1 MLNTM
6 NKTKTSFTCSNCSYT
21 TIKWIGCCPECKEWD
36 SLAENT
42 ISSHSA
48 TKMYAHTQTAQ
59 LVSLDSIDTQTLP
72 RVLSGIGEWDRV
84 VGGGLI
90 PGSLIVITGDPGI
103 GKSTLLLQVAYEIAK
118 TKRVFYFSTEE
129 SLQQLKGR
137 ATRLSVRPDPSA
149 SSGVNAAPARR
160 SLGEGWVE
168 GQTNNLLF
176 SDTAELTSIVATARE
191 QKPDLLVIDS
201 IQNCYINDS
210 HTLPGSVGQLR
221 EAAFQLMR
229 LSKEYNITVIITGH
243 ITKEGIIAGPK
254 TLEHMV
260 DAVFYLQ
267 GEDRWQTRM
276 LRAVKNRFGA
286 INELGFFCMEQNG
299 LQEVPN
305 INAHLISEI
314 SHAPGSAIVSI
325 MEGSRPILLELQALT
340 NASKLAMPQRVVSGL
355 DHKQVVLIAAI
366 LEKYVKIKLSMQ
378 DIFFKVSG
386 GFKIKGSESDLGT
399 AFALLSSYFQE
410 PLPEKSIALGEISLT
425 GQIKPI
431 NNISHLIK
439 EAEKFGITTL
449 LVAKNQI
456 IEKTSCTVKRF
467 HNVYELLSLFGQ

>member
-1 MLNTM
+1 MIIFM
-6 NKTKTSFTCSNCSYT
+6 NKSKISFKCSSCSYT
-21 TIKWIGCCPECKEWD
+21 TIKWMGCCPECKEWD
-36 SLAENT
+36 SLVENIT
-42 ISSHSA
+42 TSTQSA
-48 TKMYAHTQTAQ
+48 TKIYSQTQAPQ
-59 LVSLDSIDTQTLP
+59 LVSLDSIDTQNLP

-84 VGGGLI
+84 VGGGLV

-103 GKSTLLLQVAYEIAK
+103 GKSTLLLQVAYDIAK
-118 TKRVFYFSTEE
+118 TKKVFYFSTEE

-137 ATRLSVRPDPSA
+137 ALRLKTSA
-149 SSGVNAAPARR
+149 SP
-160 SLGEGWVE
+160 
-168 GQTNNLLF
+168 LLF
-176 SDTAELTSIVATARE
+176 SDSAELTSTIAIARE
-191 QKPDLLVIDS
+191 QKPDLLIIDS
-201 IQNCYINDS
+201 IQNCYINDA
-210 HTLPGSVGQLR
+210 HTMPGSVGQLR

-229 LSKEYNITVIITGH
+229 LSKEHNITVIITGH

-267 GEDRWQTRM
+267 GEDRWQTRI

-286 INELGFFCMEQNG
+286 INELGFFSMEHNG

-305 INAHLISEI
+305 INAHLLSEM
-314 SHAPGSAIVSI
+314 SHAPGSAIISI

-340 NASKLAMPQRVVSGL
+340 NASKLTMPQRVVSGL

-386 GFKIKGSESDLGT
+386 GFKITGAESDLGT

-431 NNISHLIK
+431 NNIGHLIK

-449 LVAKNQI
+449 LVAKNQV
-456 IEKTSCTVKRF
+456 IEKTSCTIKRF

>member
-1 MLNTM
+1 LINQYFAKMKTVLYAKNM
-6 NKTKTSFTCSNCSYT
+6 NKLKSSFKCSNCSYI

-36 SLAENT
+36 SLVENIINT
-42 ISSHSA
+42 SSA
-48 TKMYAHTQTAQ
+48 TERLYNNTHAAR
-59 LVSLDSIDTQTLP
+59 LVSLDSIDATEQP

-84 VGGGLI
+84 VGGGLV

-118 TKRVFYFSTEE
+118 IKRVFYFSTEE

-137 ATRLSVRPDPSA
+137 ADRLKTA
-149 SSGVNAAPARR
+149 CTTNSS
-160 SLGEGWVE
+160 
-168 GQTNNLLF
+168 LLF
-176 SDTAELTSIVATARE
+176 SDAAELTSIITSARDA
-191 QKPDLLVIDS
+191 KPDMVIIDS
-201 IQNCYINDS
+201 IQNCYINNA

-221 EAAFQLMR
+221 DAAFQLMR
-229 LSKEYNITVIITGH
+229 LSKENNITVIITGH

-286 INELGFFCMEQNG
+286 INELGFFCMEQHG

-314 SHAPGSAIVSI
+314 SHAPGSALVSI
-325 MEGSRPILLELQALT
+325 MEGSRPLLLELQALT

-366 LEKYVKIKLSMQ
+366 LEKYVKIKLSMH

-386 GFKIKGSESDLGT
+386 GFKIKGSESDLGI

-431 NNISHLIK
+431 NNIGQLIK
-439 EAEKFGITTL
+439 EAEKFGITTVL
-449 LVAKNQI
+449 IAKNQT
-456 IEKTSCTVKRF
+456 IEKTTCTIKRF

>member
-1 MLNTM
+1 M
-6 NKTKTSFTCSNCSYT
+6 
-21 TIKWIGCCPECKEWD
+21 GCCPECKEWD
-36 SLAENT
+36 SLVENT
-42 ISSHSA
+42 ISTHRDSS
-48 TKMYAHTQTAQ
+48 KIHTGTHLAQ
-59 LVSLDSIDTQTLP
+59 LTSLESIDVKEQP

-84 VGGGLI
+84 VGGGLV

-103 GKSTLLLQVAYEIAK
+103 GKSTLLLQVAYEIAR

-137 ATRLSVRPDPSA
+137 ATRLKTTD
-149 SSGVNAAPARR
+149 
-160 SLGEGWVE
+160 
-168 GQTNNLLF
+168 NNLLF
-176 SDTAELTSIVATARE
+176 SDAAELTSIVTTAQQE
-191 QKPDLLVIDS
+191 KPDLVVIDS
-201 IQNCYINDS
+201 IQNCYINDA

-229 LSKEYNITVIITGH
+229 LSKEHNITVIITGH

-314 SHAPGSAIVSI
+314 SHAPGSAIISI

-355 DHKQVVLIAAI
+355 DHKQVILIAAI

-431 NNISHLIK
+431 NNIGHLIK

-449 LVAKNQI
+449 LIAKNQT

>member
-1 MLNTM
+1 M
-6 NKTKTSFTCSNCSYT
+6 
-21 TIKWIGCCPECKEWD
+21 GCCPECKEWD
-36 SLAENT
+36 CLVENI
-42 ISSHSA
+42 ISSTSGPNKIYAA
-48 TKMYAHTQTAQ
+48 TATPQ
-59 LVSLDSIDTQTLP
+59 LISLTSIDTHEQP
-72 RVLSGIGEWDRV
+72 RILSHIGEWDRV
-84 VGGGLI
+84 VGGGLV
-90 PGSLIVITGDPGI
+90 PGSLIVVTGDPGI
-103 GKSTLLLQVAYEIAK
+103 GKSTLLLQVAYNIAK
-118 TKRVFYFSTEE
+118 IHRVFYFSTEE

-137 ATRLSVRPDPSA
+137 ALRLKTTD
-149 SSGVNAAPARR
+149 
-160 SLGEGWVE
+160 
-168 GQTNNLLF
+168 NNLLF
-176 SDTAELTSIVATARE
+176 SDTAELTSIISLAQQE
-191 QKPDLLVIDS
+191 KPDLIIIDS
-201 IQNCYINDS
+201 IQNCYINDT
-210 HTLPGSVGQLR
+210 HTLPGSTGQLR

-229 LSKEYNITVIITGH
+229 LSKEHNITVIITGH

-286 INELGFFCMEQNG
+286 INELGFFNMEQNG

-314 SHAPGSAIVSI
+314 SHAPGSAIISI

-340 NASKLAMPQRVVSGL
+340 NASKLTMPQRVVSGL

-366 LEKYVKIKLSMQ
+366 LEKYVKIKLSMH

-410 PLPEKSIALGEISLT
+410 ALPERSIALGEISLT

-431 NNISHLIK
+431 NNIGHLVK

-449 LVAKNQI
+449 LIAKNQT
-456 IEKTSCTVKRF
+456 IEKTSCVIKRF

>member
-1 MLNTM
+1 
-6 NKTKTSFTCSNCSYT
+6 
-21 TIKWIGCCPECKEWD
+21 WD
-36 SLAENT
+36 SLVENV
-42 ISSHSA
+42 ISATHSA
-48 TKMYAHTQTAQ
+48 TKIYSHAETPQ
-59 LVSLDSIDTQTLP
+59 LVSLDAIDTQDLP
-72 RVLSGIGEWDRV
+72 RIFSGIGEWDRV
-84 VGGGLI
+84 VGGGLV
-90 PGSLIVITGDPGI
+90 PESLVVITGDPGI

-137 ATRLSVRPDPSA
+137 ALRLRSSLTNPSSTRPECSPKENVSK
-149 SSGVNAAPARR
+149 G
-160 SLGEGWVE
+160 
-168 GQTNNLLF
+168 LLF
-176 SDTAELTSIVATARE
+176 SDAAELTSMIAATRTE
-191 QKPDLLVIDS
+191 KPDIIIIDS

-210 HTLPGSVGQLR
+210 ATLPGSVSQLR

-229 LSKEYNITVIITGH
+229 LSKEHNITVIITGH

-267 GEDRWQTRM
+267 GEDRWQTRI

-286 INELGFFCMEQNG
+286 INELGFFSMEHNG

-305 INAHLISEI
+305 INAHLLSEM
-314 SHAPGSAIVSI
+314 SHAPGSAIISI

-340 NASKLAMPQRVVSGL
+340 NASKLTMPQRVVSGL

-386 GFKIKGSESDLGT
+386 GFKITGAESDLGT

-431 NNISHLIK
+431 NNIGHLVK

-449 LVAKNQI
+449 LVAKNQV
-456 IEKTSCTVKRF
+456 IEKTSCTIKRF

>member
-1 MLNTM
+1 M
-6 NKTKTSFTCSNCSYT
+6 NKTKTSFKCSNCSYIS
-21 TIKWIGCCPECKEWD
+21 IKWIGCCPECKEWD
-36 SLAENT
+36 SLVEQVIAATSNNSK
-42 ISSHSA
+42 IYSHTA
-48 TKMYAHTQTAQ
+48 TPQ
-59 LVSLDSIDTQTLP
+59 LVSLDTIDTHDLP
-72 RVLSGIGEWDRV
+72 RILSGIGEWDRV
-84 VGGGLI
+84 VGGGLV

-118 TKRVFYFSTEE
+118 TQRVFYFSTEE

-137 ATRLSVRPDPSA
+137 ANRLHPSTR
-149 SSGVNAAPARR
+149 SGRTEE
-160 SLGEGWVE
+160 SD
-168 GQTNNLLF
+168 LLF
-176 SDTAELTSIVATARE
+176 SDAAELTGIVTIARE
-191 QKPDLLVIDS
+191 SKPDILIIDS
-201 IQNCYINDS
+201 IQNCYINDTT
-210 HTLPGSVGQLR
+210 TLPGSVGQLR

-229 LSKEYNITVIITGH
+229 LSKENNITVIITGH

-286 INELGFFCMEQNG
+286 INELGFFNMEQHG

-314 SHAPGSAIVSI
+314 THAPGSAIISI
-325 MEGSRPILLELQALT
+325 MEGSRPLLLELQALT

-386 GFKIKGSESDLGT
+386 GFKITGAESDLGI

-449 LVAKNQI
+449 LVAKNQT
-456 IEKTSCTVKRF
+456 IEKTSCTIKRF

>member
-1 MLNTM
+1 M
-6 NKTKTSFTCSNCSYT
+6 NKTKTSFKCSHCNYIT
-21 TIKWIGCCPECKEWD
+21 VKWLGCCPECKEWD
-36 SLAENT
+36 SMVENKFST
-42 ISSHSA
+42 IFKNEKSYNNA
-48 TKMYAHTQTAQ
+48 IQ
-59 LVSLDSIDTQTLP
+59 LTSLSSIDVEPQS

-84 VGGGLI
+84 VGGGLV

-103 GKSTLLLQVAYEIAK
+103 GKSTLLLQVAYEIAQTK
-118 TKRVFYFSTEE
+118 TVFYFSTEE

-137 ATRLSVRPDPSA
+137 AMRLKTT
-149 SSGVNAAPARR
+149 N
-160 SLGEGWVE
+160 
-168 GQTNNLLF
+168 NNLLF
-176 SDTAELTSIVATARE
+176 SDTAELTGIIATAQE
-191 QKPDLLVIDS
+191 QKPDLIIIDS
-201 IQNCYINDS
+201 IQNCYITDA

-229 LSKEYNITVIITGH
+229 LSKEHNITVIITGH

-286 INELGFFCMEQNG
+286 INELGFFNMENNG

-314 SHAPGSAIVSI
+314 SHAPGSAIISI

-355 DHKQVVLIAAI
+355 DHKQVILIAAI

-431 NNISHLIK
+431 NNIGHLIK

-449 LVAKNQI
+449 LVAKNQT
-456 IEKTSCTVKRF
+456 IEKTSCVIKRF

>member
-1 MLNTM
+1 MLKAM
-6 NKTKTSFTCSNCSYT
+6 NKTKTTFTCSNCTYT

-36 SLAENT
+36 SLTET
-42 ISSHSA
+42 IIAATSSA
-48 TKMYAHTQTAQ
+48 TKMYAHAQAAQ
-59 LVSLDSIDTQTLP
+59 LVSLDAIDTQELP

-84 VGGGLI
+84 VGGGLV

-137 ATRLSVRPDPSA
+137 ATRLKTTA
-149 SSGVNAAPARR
+149 
-160 SLGEGWVE
+160 
-168 GQTNNLLF
+168 NNLLF
-176 SDTAELTSIVATARE
+176 SDAAELTSIITTARE

-201 IQNCYINDS
+201 IQNCYINNAT
-210 HTLPGSVGQLR
+210 TLPGSVGQLR
-221 EAAFQLMR
+221 ESAFQLMR

-340 NASKLAMPQRVVSGL
+340 NASKLTMPQRVVSGL

-410 PLPEKSIALGEISLT
+410 PLPEKSIA
-425 GQIKPI
+425 
-431 NNISHLIK
+431 
-439 EAEKFGITTL
+439 
-449 LVAKNQI
+449 
-456 IEKTSCTVKRF
+456 
-467 HNVYELLSLFGQ
+467 

>member
-1 MLNTM
+1 MS
-6 NKTKTSFTCSNCSYT
+6 KTKTSFKCSNCSYI
-21 TIKWIGCCPECKEWD
+21 TIKWLGCCPECKEWD
-36 SLAENT
+36 SLVENI
-42 ISSHSA
+42 ISQHSGPSKAYPA
-48 TKMYAHTQTAQ
+48 TASAQ
-59 LVSLDSIDTQTLP
+59 LMSLTSIDTHEQP
-72 RVLSGIGEWDRV
+72 RILSHIGEWDRV
-84 VGGGLI
+84 VGGGLV

-137 ATRLSVRPDPSA
+137 ALRLKATD
-149 SSGVNAAPARR
+149 
-160 SLGEGWVE
+160 
-168 GQTNNLLF
+168 NNLLF
-176 SDTAELTSIVATARE
+176 SDAAELGSIITTAQQE
-191 QKPDLLVIDS
+191 KPDLLIIDS
-201 IQNCYINDS
+201 IQNCYINDAN
-210 HTLPGSVGQLR
+210 TLPGSVGQLR

-229 LSKEYNITVIITGH
+229 LSKENNITVIITGH

-286 INELGFFCMEQNG
+286 INELGFFNMEQNG

-314 SHAPGSAIVSI
+314 SHAPGSALVSI

-355 DHKQVVLIAAI
+355 DPKQVILIAAI
-366 LEKYVKIKLSMQ
+366 LEKYVKIKLSMH
-378 DIFFKVSG
+378 DIFFKISG

-410 PLPEKSIALGEISLT
+410 PLPERSIALGEISLT

-431 NNISHLIK
+431 NNIGHLVK

-449 LVAKNQI
+449 LIAKNQT
-456 IEKTSCTVKRF
+456 IEKTSCNIRRF